1 MNEFL
6 EPYQDRVQAALTD
19 SLDKPGIPPNLQ
31 EAISYAVLGG
41 GKRLRAAFVYLTCE
55 ALEVDLSLA
64 DSSAIAVELL
74 HAYSLIH
81 DDLPAMD
88 NDLLRRG
95 LPTVH
100 IKYGEALAILAG
112 DALQAGAFQSI
123 AGDETLSTASRTQLI
138 HALALAAGQQGM
150 VAGQVLDMHH
160 ETVPAT
166 EEQLITM
173 HRGKTG
179 ALIKFCMLPA
189 CIIAKVSH
197 ETTENLR
204 HFGEIMGLA
213 FQVRDDILDE
223 TGDPAILGKQAGADR
238 HRKKSTFVSI
248 LGLSSAQTR
257 LEQLTTEALVTLEP
271 LGNRGQGLQ
280 QLAHYVTGREY

>member
-6 EPYQDRVQAALTD
+6 KLYQQRIQEALTAN
-19 SLDKPGIPPNLQ
+19 LDKPGTPANLQ
-31 EAISYAVLGG
+31 EAIGYAVLGG

-100 IKYGEALAILAG
+100 VKYGQALAILAG

-123 AGDETLSTASRTQLI
+123 ADDEMLSTAHRIQLI
-138 HALALAAGQQGM
+138 HALAVAAGQQGM

-160 ETVPAT
+160 ETVAAT

-179 ALIKFCMLPA
+179 ALIEFCMLPA
-189 CIIAKVSH
+189 CIIAKADN
-197 ETTENLR
+197 ETTEQLR
-204 HFGEIMGLA
+204 YFGEIMGLA
-213 FQVRDDILDE
+213 FQIRDDILDE
-223 TGDPAILGKQAGADR
+223 TGDSAILGKQAGADR
-238 HRKKSTFVSI
+238 HRGKSTFVSI
-248 LGLSSAQTR
+248 LGLSSAQTK
-257 LEQLTTEALVTLEP
+257 LEQLTTEALKTIER
-271 LGNRGQGLQ
+271 LGSRGQGLR
-280 QLAHYVTGREY
+280 QLAHYVAGREY